1 MALQMIDVVRKM
13 HEVTHNV
20 HRNIK
25 PSNFRV
31 KKDVLY
37 IYDFSLAT
45 GFLYDTGHTQERFD

>member
-13 HEVTHNV
+13 HEVTLNV

-31 KKDVLY
+31 KNDVLY
-37 IYDFSLAT
+37 IYDFSLANA
-45 GFLYDTGHTQERFD
+45 Y